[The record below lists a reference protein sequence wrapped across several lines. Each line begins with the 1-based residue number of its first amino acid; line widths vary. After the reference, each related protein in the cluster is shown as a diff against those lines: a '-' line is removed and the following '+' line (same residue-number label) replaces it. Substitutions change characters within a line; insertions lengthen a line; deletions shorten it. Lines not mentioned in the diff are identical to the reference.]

1 MTERRVDP
9 RVGGAVVRHISTLVR
24 PGQWVL
30 LLDLSP
36 SGALVA
42 GRRPLRPGAR
52 VEIHFQTHGRRSAVW
67 ALVVRCSIAAMDAD
81 RVVYHA
87 GLSFERREEWVRE
100 RETHLV
106 TDVPPA
112 GAPPSGADVD
122 QLPGVVFPLEV
133 IDMEAEE

>member
-1 MTERRVDP
+1 MTERREDA
-9 RVGGAVVRHISTLVR
+9 RVSGAVVRRISALVR

-52 VEIHFQTHGRRSAVW
+52 VDVYFHADDGRAAVQAW
-67 ALVVRCSIAAMDAD
+67 VVRCSVAAMDAD

-87 GLSFERREEWVRE
+87 GLQFAERAEWVGE
-100 RETHLV
+100 RTSRTGSLV
-106 TDVPPA
+106 PA
-112 GAPPSGADVD
+112 QS
-122 QLPGVVFPLEV
+122 
-133 IDMEAEE
+133 EAETEHGHSIPSHVHQGGHGQSRGSD